1 MSRVGVDDEPRC
13 CSTLLRFQLLE
24 VNHAGRYA
32 AGGEL
37 GGGQGAGFWVGD
49 GLGLLGLGE
58 PGVELADG
66 GGAIEVGEG
75 EFGEGELVSLA
86 GSLVAGWGD

>member
-1 MSRVGVDDEPRC
+1 
-13 CSTLLRFQLLE
+13 
-24 VNHAGRYA
+24 
-32 AGGEL
+32 
-37 GGGQGAGFWVGD
+37 VGD